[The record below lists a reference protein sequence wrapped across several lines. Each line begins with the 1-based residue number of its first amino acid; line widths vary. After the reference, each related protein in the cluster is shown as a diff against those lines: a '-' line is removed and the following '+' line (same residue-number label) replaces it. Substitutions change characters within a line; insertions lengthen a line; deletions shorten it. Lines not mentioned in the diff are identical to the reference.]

1 MSTLSKATLSTLRN
15 NAKSFTVINSEAE
28 TLALNI
34 VNALESV
41 IPSKY
46 TKALAGNTLGFT
58 PVVWRDLVS
67 DMVNAQ
73 PQVLHAIVSGVTDGV
88 LNGDTYKDYSFDM
101 VDVGGE
107 YKLAEDGAKPDRS
120 LDARQLLAL
129 NMAQLK
135 LVPNKKGV
143 NNNPE
148 GTYGPSLE
156 RLVKASSKRATCKN
170 AIDKAK
176 SRLLSAI
183 AKGFGS
189 KYGVVVEEVDA
200 LDKAVD
206 QTANYFKAQHN
217 KAELMSTDDRK
228 ALMAWIVESQA
239 NYPLSK

>member
-1 MSTLSKATLSTLRN
+1 MSTLSKATLSALRS

-28 TLALNI
+28 SLALSM
-34 VNALESV
+34 VNALEAV

-46 TKALAGNTLGFT
+46 TKLLAGNTQGLT
-58 PVVWRDLVS
+58 PTEWRDLVS
-67 DMVNAQ
+67 SMTNAQ
-73 PQVLHAIVSGVTDGV
+73 PQVLHAIVSGVSDGV
-88 LNGDTYKDYSFDM
+88 LDGATYKGYKLDL
-101 VDVGGE
+101 VDKGGE
-107 YKLAEDGAKPDRS
+107 YAVAESGAKPDRT

-156 RLVKASSKRATCKN
+156 RIVKAHSKRTTLKN
-170 AIDKAK
+170 TIDKGK

-183 AKGFGS
+183 AKGFGA
-189 KYGVVVEEVDA
+189 KYGVIVEEVDA
-200 LDKAVD
+200 LDKAVE
-206 QTANYFKAQHN
+206 QSANFFKAQRN
-217 KAELMSTDDRK
+217 KAELMSAQDRK
-228 ALMAWIVESQA
+228 VLMAWIAESQA